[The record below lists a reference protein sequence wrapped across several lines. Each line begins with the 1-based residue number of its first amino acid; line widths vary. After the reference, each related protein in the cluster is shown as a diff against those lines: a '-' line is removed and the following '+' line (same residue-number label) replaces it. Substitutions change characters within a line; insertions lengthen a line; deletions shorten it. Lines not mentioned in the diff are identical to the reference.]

1 MGQPQQELPFL
12 RLLMAP
18 MTATMTR
25 PVTAMIAII
34 DAVFIGLVQL
44 NNLTMQ
50 QPRLLGIGRLLRRLP
65 SGHRVRGGRC

>member
-34 DAVFIGLVQL
+34 VEAFIRLVQL
-44 NNLTMQ
+44 SILTRLR
-50 QPRLLGIGRLLRRLP
+50 PRLRRT
-65 SGHRVRGGRC
+65 GTV